1 MRILVISS
9 YYPPSGKRGSA
20 LACLEIVE
28 SLKKRGHQ
36 VKVLTG
42 TSRPDKPEDE
52 GNVCR
57 RLIRDSQ
64 EPSTWQRVFLK
75 EVLNQDLFKELCR
88 DFLPEVVFLFD
99 LSQISASLAP
109 LSLELGVP
117 VCFHVSNDWL
127 ATWERDRWYQVWPR
141 GKKGSRVLRFLT
153 RHFRLLSMS
162 QRLEIDCAVFTS
174 SYLESTARQVGKSP
188 GRAWIVPWGVNTNL
202 FLFKQETDHR
212 PSRLLYVGQIKPQKG
227 IDTAIRALGLLRR
240 EKNLDDLSM
249 TIAGDDEFFP
259 GYVSYLRDL
268 AASSGVLESI
278 TFAGYVPHRDMPDLY
293 RAHDILVFPSDVEE
307 PLTISLLEAMSC
319 GLGIVSTGTGGNAE
333 VLKDEYNAL
342 VIRPENPEQCAH
354 QIQRLVRDPG
364 LHQILRVQARR
375 TIEENFRLDQTV
387 NSIEDVLSVA
397 VQGEKLSR
405 QLVTPESQGAAAGS
419 CRSGSRDRLVA
430 RAKRWLRWGSVLVVV
445 RNMARPETM
454 SRDLKKLFQRG
465 TAFLGL
471 LAFPPLFGSFFRLI
485 RRPDRGAEPDEGRP
499 RSVLVVQ
506 LADLGDVVLT
516 SPFLRELRRFL
527 PGAKIVLV
535 VHPGMSAFVENC
547 PYIDELHDF
556 DWRAIKGWR
565 TAFRGDVRWWWKA
578 FGLARRSLW
587 KHHFDTA
594 ISLRWN
600 NDACQAASVTLM
612 YASGA
617 RRRIAY
623 IDAADDFKLSSL
635 QYMDRLITRGPVRG
649 SPRHEIECQLEILR
663 FMGASPEE
671 SRLEVWTSSKD
682 EEFARDILVRS
693 GITPHD
699 LLIALAPGATWAY
712 RRWPAARF
720 IELGRWL
727 QDNYEARILIIAGK
741 SERGLALQIERGLRK
756 NQTLNLAG
764 KTTLREMASVLKHCK
779 LFVGNDSGPMHVAVA
794 AGVAAV
800 GLYGS
805 GEYERFRVRGT
816 NNSVVRLGLTCNP
829 CSENCQFEEVICIK
843 GISVNQVQ
851 KVLVEKLRPY
861 SKQSE

>member
-1 MRILVISS
+1 MRILVISGL
-9 YYPPSGKRGSA
+9 YPPSGRRGSA
-20 LACLEIVE
+20 LACREIVE
-28 SLKKRGHQ
+28 SLRKRGHQ
-36 VKVLTG
+36 VEVLT
-42 TSRPDKPEDE
+42 SASLPDNPQD
-52 GNVCR
+52 GGDAR
-57 RLIRDSQ
+57 RGLVKDSQ
-64 EPSTWQRVFLK
+64 EPSTWQKVFLK
-75 EVLNQDLFKELCR
+75 EILNQDLFKAMCSEFC
-88 DFLPEVVFLFD
+88 PEVVFLFD

-109 LSLELGVP
+109 LSLEMGFP

-127 ATWERDRWYQVWPR
+127 ATWERDRWYQVRPR
-141 GKKGSRVLRFLT
+141 GKKESGVLRFLSL
-153 RHFRLLSMS
+153 HFQLLPLSRPMS
-162 QRLEIDCAVFTS
+162 INHAIFVS

-188 GRAWIVPWGVNTNL
+188 GRAWIVPWGVDTDR
-202 FLFKQETDHR
+202 FLYKQGKSQN

-227 IDTAIRALGLLRR
+227 IDTAIRALGFLRR
-240 EKNLDDLSM
+240 EKGLDGLSM
-249 TIAGDDEFFP
+249 TIAGDADFFP
-259 GYVSYLRDL
+259 GYISYLRDL
-268 AASSGVLESI
+268 AASSGVLGSI
-278 TFAGYVPHRDMPDLY
+278 TFAGFVPYGDMPELY
-293 RAHDILVFPSDVEE
+293 KAHDILVFPSDVEE

-319 GLGIVSTGTGGNAE
+319 GLGIVSTGLGGNAE

-342 VIRPENPEQCAH
+342 VIPPENPERCAH
-354 QIQRLVRDPG
+354 QILRLIKDPG
-364 LHQILRVQARR
+364 LHEILRTQARR
-375 TIEENFRLDQTV
+375 TIEENFRLNQTT
-387 NSIEDVLSVA
+387 NSIEEVLNVA
-397 VQGEKLSR
+397 AQGAELSR
-405 QLVTPESQGAAAGS
+405 QLVTPESQRTAAERS
-419 CRSGSRDRLVA
+419 CPGSRDLLVA
-430 RAKRWLRWGSVLVVV
+430 RAKRWLRWGNVLVVAQ
-445 RNMARPETM
+445 NLLSPETM

-471 LAFPPLFGSFFRLI
+471 VAFPPLFGSYFRLR
-485 RRPDRGAEPDEGRP
+485 RRPRRRPEPDERRP

-527 PGAKIVLV
+527 PGSRIVLV

-547 PYIDELHDF
+547 PYIDEILNF

-578 FGLARRSLW
+578 FVLSRRSLW

-600 NDACQAASVTLM
+600 NDACQAASVILM

-617 RRRIAY
+617 PRRVTY
-623 IDAADDFKLSSL
+623 IDAGDDFKLSSL
-635 QYMDRLITRGPVRG
+635 QYVDRLITGGPVRG
-649 SPRHEIECQLEILR
+649 APRHEIENQFEILR
-663 FMGASPEE
+663 FLGASPEE
-671 SRLEVWTSSKD
+671 TKLEVWTSPKD

-693 GITPHD
+693 GITAHD
-699 LLIALAPGATWAY
+699 LLIALAPGATWAD
-712 RRWPAARF
+712 RRWPSARF

-727 QDNYEARILIIAGK
+727 QENYEARILILAGK

-764 KTTLREMASVLKHCK
+764 KTTLLEMASVLKHCNI
-779 LFVGNDSGPMHVAVA
+779 FVGNDSGPLHVAVA
-794 AGVAAV
+794 AEVAAL

-829 CSENCQFEEVICIK
+829 CVENCQFDEAICIK
-843 GISVNQVQ
+843 GISVDQVQ